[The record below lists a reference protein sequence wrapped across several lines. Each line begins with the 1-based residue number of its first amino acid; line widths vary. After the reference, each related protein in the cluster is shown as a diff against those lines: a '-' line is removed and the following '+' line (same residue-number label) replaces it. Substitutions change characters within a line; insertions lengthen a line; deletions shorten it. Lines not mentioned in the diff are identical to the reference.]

1 MTFLGVARQ
10 ESDWNNYF
18 LLELEIFQNK
28 FNDGKEMMLSKE
40 CNLFSV
46 LSVSL
51 VSTSL

>member
-18 LLELEIFQNK
+18 LLELEMFQNK

-40 CNLFSV
+40 CNQFSMLFV
-46 LSVSL
+46 YL